1 MRGVISIC
9 GKGGVGKTTI
19 SALLSRVILDNKEIR
34 GLVIDADPGGG
45 LSLALSLPVK
55 KTVND
60 LREGIIEAAK
70 SRSSDKLNT
79 AASVDYQLME
89 SLTEHN
95 NLAFLA
101 VGRPEE
107 EGCYCQIN
115 SFLRESIQMLAGQF
129 DTTVIDA
136 EAGVEQV
143 NRRVMEKIDL
153 LLLVSDLSAKGLAV
167 AETIAKVAD
176 KTIKGHKTALIL
188 NRVRERAE
196 ADSVARKTDIPIL
209 GYLPEDE
216 TVRSFDIRGES
227 FLKLP
232 DSPAL
237 KTVRTII
244 SNKKRF
250 FDSYC
255 E

>member
-1 MRGVISIC
+1 MRGIISVC

-19 SALLSRVILDNKEIR
+19 SALLARVILDNRDTK
-34 GLVIDADPGGG
+34 GLVIDADPGAG

-60 LREGIIEAAK
+60 LREGIVEAAK
-70 SRSSDKLNT
+70 SHSSDKLNT
-79 AASVDYQLME
+79 AASIDYQLME
-89 SLTEHN
+89 SITEHK

-115 SFLRESIQMLAGQF
+115 SFLKESIQMLAGQF
-129 DTTVIDA
+129 HTTIIDA

-153 LLLVSDLSAKGLAV
+153 LLLVSDLSAKGISV
-167 AETIAKVAD
+167 VETINKVAQ

-188 NRVRERAE
+188 NRVRDGEE
-196 ADSVARKTDIPIL
+196 AKAVASKTDIPIL
-209 GYLPEDE
+209 GFIPEDE
-216 TVRSFDIRGES
+216 YVRSFDIRGES
-227 FLKLP
+227 FLNLP
-232 DSPAL
+232 DSPSLTAI
-237 KTVRTII
+237 RTII
-244 SNKKRF
+244 SEQKRYF
-250 FDSYC
+250 S
-255 E
+255 